1 MVLAYAFC
9 SIVLAVM
16 FISFCI
22 VVAEEKAS
30 IEARLSEQKEER
42 HD

>member
-1 MVLAYAFC
+1 MVLVFAFC

-30 IEARLSEQKEER
+30 LER
-42 HD
+42 SLNSNDDPD